1 MADAAKAA
9 EAKKVEEAKKA
20 EVKPTT
26 DLDLLEEAR
35 VRRIMRAHS
44 GRLKNLNSSILN
56 VDAAPL
62 RMTHSRS
69 LRPRVRVMLFLRIFY
84 FVFLLMLASFSF
96 YAPPL
101 CRVGGGGPGEG
112 GRNTVGGTR
121 SFLQDA
127 PSVCYEP
134 TPDSQRCTLR
144 RTTGMTTTSQT
155 CSRSS
160 SVRSLTST
168 RAPLL
173 SSRLDVH
180 AATSSRRGSSVVV
193 NVGTDQ

>member
-84 FVFLLMLASFSF
+84 FVFIIDACLVFFLCTASVQS
-96 YAPPL
+96 
-101 CRVGGGGPGEG
+101 G
-112 GRNTVGGTR
+112 GRRTR
-121 SFLQDA
+121 
-127 PSVCYEP
+127 
-134 TPDSQRCTLR
+134 
-144 RTTGMTTTSQT
+144 
-155 CSRSS
+155 
-160 SVRSLTST
+160 
-168 RAPLL
+168 
-173 SSRLDVH
+173 
-180 AATSSRRGSSVVV
+180 
-193 NVGTDQ
+193 